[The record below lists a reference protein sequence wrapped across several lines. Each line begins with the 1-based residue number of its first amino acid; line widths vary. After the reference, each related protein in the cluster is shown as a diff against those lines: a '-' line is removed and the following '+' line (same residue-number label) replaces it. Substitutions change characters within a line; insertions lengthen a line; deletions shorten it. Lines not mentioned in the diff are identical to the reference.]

1 MGLVWMLDN
10 VENSA
15 DPLTEF
21 FFQKFFFLN
30 FFEEFSKFYVG
41 MNCKDWKND
50 LGELNIGEKGFWANV
65 LPTDRPTDRRTDTVT
80 YRVAARD

>member
-1 MGLVWMLDN
+1 MLDN

-21 FFQKFFFLN
+21 FFPKIFFKN

-50 LGELNIGEKGFWANV
+50 LGELNIGEKGFLANV
-65 LPTDRPTDRRTDTVT
+65 LLTDRPTDQPTDRRTDTVT